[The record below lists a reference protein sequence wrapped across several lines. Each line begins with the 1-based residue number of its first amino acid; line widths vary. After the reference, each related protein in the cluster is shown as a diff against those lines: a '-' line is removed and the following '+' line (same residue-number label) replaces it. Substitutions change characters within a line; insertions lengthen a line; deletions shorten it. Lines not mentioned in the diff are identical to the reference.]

1 VSLTRFLAAWRT
13 TPLHDREVVDALVDP
28 AHAGPSADLAA
39 ALRQW
44 AGTYY
49 WSDEADGRHVI
60 LTRPTQKARESWAI
74 HALLFAAVLLTTTLT
89 GAVVSNALPAHP
101 GTWTAPAML
110 RAFPSGLW
118 FSLPLLAIL
127 LCHELGHY
135 CTARRYQLNV
145 SPPFFIPG
153 LLPPFGIGT
162 FGAFIRLRTIVN
174 DRRQL
179 LDVGAAGPIAGFV
192 IALPLLWIGL
202 SHSTVVSDAPLQGM
216 IVQWGGSG
224 GGDVQAVLPL
234 GDSAVTW
241 LVRHFAAG
249 DANTIVLHPAAFA
262 GWFGMFV
269 TMLNLLP
276 MAQLDGG
283 HIMYAATPRWHQQTA
298 RLFWVVLMLLG
309 WFWIGWLLWGFIV
322 LVLSRGQL
330 RHPPVLDAYRPL
342 PPSRRWVLWASLVL
356 FLLTFAPAPFRS

>member
-1 VSLTRFLAAWRT
+1 M
-13 TPLHDREVVDALVDP
+13 
-28 AHAGPSADLAA
+28 
-39 ALRQW
+39 
-44 AGTYY
+44 
-49 WSDEADGRHVI
+49 DGRHLV
-60 LTRPTQKARESWAI
+60 LTRSTHKERETWAF
-74 HALLFAAVLLTTTLT
+74 HALLFIAVLLTTTFT
-89 GAVVSNALPAHP
+89 GAVVADALPAHP
-101 GTWTAPAML
+101 GSWTAATML
-110 RAFPSGLW
+110 HAFPSGLS

-135 CTARRYQLNV
+135 FTARRYQLNV

-192 IALPLLWIGL
+192 VALPILWIGL
-202 SHSTVVSDAPLQGM
+202 MHSTVVSDAPFPGM
-216 IVQWGGSG
+216 IVSWGGSG
-224 GGDVQAVLPL
+224 ELRAVLPL

-241 LVRHFAAG
+241 LVRHFVNGEAQ
-249 DANTIVLHPAAFA
+249 TIVLHPAAFA

-283 HIMYAATPRWHQQTA
+283 HITYAAASPWHQHIA
-298 RLFWVVLMLLG
+298 RAFWVVLMLLG

-342 PPSRRWVLWASLVL
+342 PRSRHLLTWASLIL
-356 FLLTFAPAPFRS
+356 FILTFAPAPFRS

>member
-1 VSLTRFLAAWRT
+1 MSLTPYLVAWRT

-28 AHAGPSADLAA
+28 AHAGPSAELAE
-39 ALRQW
+39 ALRRW

-49 WSDEADGRHVI
+49 WSDEADGRHLV
-60 LTRPTQKARESWAI
+60 LTRSTHKTREAWVS
-74 HALLFAAVLLTTTLT
+74 HVLLFVAVLILMTLT
-89 GAVVSNALPAHP
+89 GAVVAEALPVHWGAWR
-101 GTWTAPAML
+101 GTML
-110 RAFPSGLW
+110 LHALPRGLS

-127 LCHELGHY
+127 LSHELGHY
-135 CTARRYQLNV
+135 ITARRYQLDV

-153 LLPPFGIGT
+153 PPAPVGIGT

-192 IALPLLWIGL
+192 IALPILWIGL
-202 SHSTVVSDAPLQGM
+202 AYSHPWPDSPVQGM
-216 IVQWGGSG
+216 AVPWG
-224 GGDVQAVLPL
+224 DTVLLL

-241 LVRHFAAG
+241 LLRHLAAG
-249 DANTIVLHPAAFA
+249 GATQLMLHPLAFA

-283 HIMYAATPRWHQQTA
+283 HILYAASTRWHPRIA
-298 RLFWVVLMLLG
+298 RAFWVIIMLLG
-309 WFWIGWLLWGFIV
+309 WFWIGWLFWGFVI

-342 PPSRRWVLWASLVL
+342 PPSRRWLLWASLVL
-356 FLLTFAPAPFRS
+356 FLLTFAPVPMPR

>member
-1 VSLTRFLAAWRT
+1 V
-13 TPLHDREVVDALVDP
+13 
-28 AHAGPSADLAA
+28 
-39 ALRQW
+39 
-44 AGTYY
+44 
-49 WSDEADGRHVI
+49 DGRHLV
-60 LTRPTQKARESWAI
+60 LTRPTQKAREAWAI
-74 HALLFAAVLLTTTLT
+74 HALLFVAVLVTTTLT
-89 GAVVSNALPAHP
+89 GAVVANALPAHP
-101 GTWTAPAML
+101 GSWTAASIL
-110 RAFPSGLW
+110 HAFPSGLS

-135 CTARRYQLNV
+135 FTARRYQLSV

-153 LLPPFGIGT
+153 LPPPFGIGT
-162 FGAFIRLRTIVN
+162 FGAFIRLRTILN

-192 IALPLLWIGL
+192 VALPILWIGL
-202 SHSTVVSDAPLQGM
+202 MQSTVVSDAPLPGM

-224 GGDVQAVLPL
+224 DMQAVLPL

-241 LVRHFAAG
+241 LLRHFVSG
-249 DANTIVLHPAAFA
+249 EGKTILLHPAAFA

-283 HIMYAATPRWHQQTA
+283 HIIYAATSRWHQHIA
-298 RLFWVVLMLLG
+298 RAFWVVIMLLG

-322 LVLSRGQL
+322 LVMSRGQL
-330 RHPPVLDAYRPL
+330 RHPPVLDVYRPL
-342 PPSRRWVLWASLVL
+342 PTSRRWLILVSLLL